1 MQSLPALAAVFTLLL
16 QLCAASATI
25 DNVAVQWNSYLTDIM
40 CRNSIP
46 FLHANTYYSQLHLAQ
61 WHALIAL
68 KHIPSEVSSNSTE
81 EAAVAYASRAVLT
94 YYLPYIRDG
103 GFDRIL
109 ESQLKTLNLTPSQ
122 TKFAKQ
128 VAEAVALRLVQN
140 RLIGDPGEDYLLG
153 AATDALDADRHPA
166 PGIYRYDSAP
176 DGLPSRFFASLG
188 KTKPYILPNPIAFRK
203 TFLRKFKPP
212 AVPSPE
218 WDREWNDL
226 KDIGRQGF
234 AGRTLENDRTASY
247 WNAGPYPGSLCTQT
261 MFWPLAA
268 IELLPPSTSLAATVE
283 LFAKLHVA
291 IHDATVLGS
300 SMQWAYWFWRPMTA
314 FRTGDRDHE
323 PIPDWTSFVPYNA
336 HPEYPSLTTS
346 IAGAGSRV
354 LERWLESHGVKDGP
368 FTVATSGTPA
378 PACDYSG
385 PVVGPRQYASLDAA
399 VKDAQLGRM
408 YAGAHFNGSTR
419 AGAAIGAIVADYV
432 EMNWLQPAGPS
443 GVLPDV
449 GYLRVVAQTPKK
461 AGKASDIEY
470 EV

>member
-25 DNVAVQWNSYLTDIM
+25 DNVAVQWNSYLSDIM
-40 CRNSIP
+40 CSNGIP

-68 KHIPSEVSSNSTE
+68 KHIPSEVSSNSTTE

-94 YYLPYIRDG
+94 
-103 GFDRIL
+103 
-109 ESQLKTLNLTPSQ
+109 SQLKTINLTPSQ
-122 TKFAKQ
+122 TKLAKQ

-212 AVPSPE
+212 A
-218 WDREWNDL
+218 
-226 KDIGRQGF
+226 
-234 AGRTLENDRTASY
+234 
-247 WNAGPYPGSLCTQT
+247 NAGPYPGSLCTQT

-323 PIPDWTSFVPYNA
+323 PIPDWTSFDPYNA

-368 FTVATSGTPA
+368 FTVATTPA
-378 PACDYSG
+378 PPSDYPG
-385 PVVGPRQYASLDAA
+385 RVIKPRQYASLDAA

-443 GVLPDV
+443 G
-449 GYLRVVAQTPKK
+449 TPKN